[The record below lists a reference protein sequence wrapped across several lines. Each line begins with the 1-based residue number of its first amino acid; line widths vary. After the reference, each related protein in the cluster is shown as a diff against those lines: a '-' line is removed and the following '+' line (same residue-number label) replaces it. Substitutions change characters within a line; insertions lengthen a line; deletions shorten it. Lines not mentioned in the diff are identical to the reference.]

1 MFCIFLRE
9 CWSIELN
16 SKKCARKVLRLA
28 RQLFHH
34 SLRNNSAGLALA
46 RAQLQAMCGD
56 CFPSSMKSTLPIV
69 PKSEEQLLPSS
80 ISSQLD
86 RKMYKLHSLFY
97 LGLHYDALGQ
107 ASESKQC
114 MKMALQMCA
123 NKISGN
129 GQDITYLLPVIHMT
143 IRDWYD
149 DDDDF
154 DDKASDGKPNIE
166 HDEGEESSFTND
178 RIGMNNNGQRDR
190 LKSMKAVDL
199 KIELKKRNLKVSGS
213 KKELVDR
220 LMADLNKN
228 ALAP

>member
-1 MFCIFLRE
+1 
-9 CWSIELN
+9 
-16 SKKCARKVLRLA
+16 VLRLA
-28 RQLFHH
+28 RQLFYN

-56 CFPSSMKSTLPIV
+56 SFPSSMKSTLPIII
-69 PKSEEQLLPSS
+69 PKSEEEQFVSLSV
-80 ISSQLD
+80 SSQLD

-129 GQDITYLLPVIHMT
+129 SQDITYLLPVIHMT

-149 DDDDF
+149 DDDF
-154 DDKASDGKPNIE
+154 DDKASDATSNIE
-166 HDEGEESSFTND
+166 QDEGEESHFNNGH
-178 RIGMNNNGQRDR
+178 IGMNNNEQRDR
-190 LKSMKAVDL
+190 LQIMKAVDL

-220 LMADLNKN
+220 LMADLNKD